1 VDLEAVDNM
10 DSTGLGALLFGI
22 RQADQHEKDLRLSG
36 IKNKVQFLIHVAH
49 LDDVLEFYPTV
60 DEAIQAFA
68 GEPGDGIA
76 D

>member
-1 VDLEAVDNM
+1 
-10 DSTGLGALLFGI
+10 
-22 RQADQHEKDLRLSG
+22 LSG